1 MLKILDN
8 DEMTDIYLT
17 NPKTIFENLTFL
29 LTRARKIYNDTK
41 LDQNHPFYNKKL
53 EQRSHITLSKEKVVL
68 EREKELLEKEKE
80 LLRKEKEIIEQEKK
94 LDN

>member
-8 DEMTDIYLT
+8 DELTDTYLT

-41 LDQNHPFYNKKL
+41 LDQDHPFYNKKL
-53 EQRSHITLSKEKVVL
+53 EQKSNITLSQEKIVL

-80 LLRKEKEIIEQEKK
+80 LLQKEKEIIEKEKNM
-94 LDN
+94 D